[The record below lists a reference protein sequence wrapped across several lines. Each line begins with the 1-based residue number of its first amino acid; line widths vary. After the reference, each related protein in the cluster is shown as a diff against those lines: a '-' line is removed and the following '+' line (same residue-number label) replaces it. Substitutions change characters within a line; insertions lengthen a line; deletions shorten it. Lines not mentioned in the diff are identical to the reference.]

1 MSRRSLRQR
10 RSENK
15 VKTKTTAQ
23 RREDATRRRAT
34 RKKSDGGKSAVA
46 KRFPNSV
53 AARQKK
59 DDGGKSAVAKRFP
72 DSVAARQSGGSD
84 KPKAKPKTKV
94 TVQGPKAAK
103 RTLAQ
108 ERLREA
114 KKIVTDVKS
123 PPKPPPTSSKPFG
136 SGSSKVIRRNGK
148 NLANVS
154 AEQLKKTGMSLRQYM
169 NAWNKTGSR
178 PTKKKAK

>member
-15 VKTKTTAQ
+15 VKTKTAAQ

-46 KRFPNSV
+46 KRFPDSV

-72 DSVAARQSGGSD
+72 DSVAARQSGGAD
-84 KPKAKPKTKV
+84 KPKAKPKV

-108 ERLREA
+108 ERLREG

-169 NAWNKTGSR
+169 NALNKTGNR

>member
-46 KRFPNSV
+46 KRFPDSV

-84 KPKAKPKTKV
+84 KRKTKV

-108 ERLREA
+108 ERLREG

>member
-1 MSRRSLRQR
+1 MSRRSRRQR

-15 VKTKTTAQ
+15 VKTKTAAQ

-34 RKKSDGGKSAVA
+34 RKKS
-46 KRFPNSV
+46 
-53 AARQKK
+53 
-59 DDGGKSAVAKRFP
+59 DGGKSAVAKRFP

-84 KPKAKPKTKV
+84 KPKAKPKV

-108 ERLREA
+108 ERLREG

-169 NAWNKTGSR
+169 NAWNKTGNR

>member
-46 KRFPNSV
+46 KRFP
-53 AARQKK
+53 
-59 DDGGKSAVAKRFP
+59 

-84 KPKAKPKTKV
+84 KRKTKV

-103 RTLAQ
+103 RTLDK

-123 PPKPPPTSSKPFG
+123 PPKPPPMSSKPFG

>member
-23 RREDATRRRAT
+23 RREDATRRRVT
-34 RKKSDGGKSAVA
+34 RKKS
-46 KRFPNSV
+46 
-53 AARQKK
+53 
-59 DDGGKSAVAKRFP
+59 DGGKSAVAKRFP

-94 TVQGPKAAK
+94 TVQGSKAAK

-108 ERLREA
+108 ERLREG
-114 KKIVTDVKS
+114 KKIVADVKS

-169 NAWNKTGSR
+169 NAWNKTGNR
-178 PTKKKAK
+178 PTKK